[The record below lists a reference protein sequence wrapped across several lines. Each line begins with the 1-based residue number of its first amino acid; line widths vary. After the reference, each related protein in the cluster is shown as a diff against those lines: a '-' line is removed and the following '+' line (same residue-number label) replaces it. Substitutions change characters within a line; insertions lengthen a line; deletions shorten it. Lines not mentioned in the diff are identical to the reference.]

1 MLRMVMAG
9 CSSDDVTTLS
19 LILKVRW
26 PDLEVINHRE
36 LPGAREALR
45 AENPHVVFICFD
57 CNERESLEFIGT
69 LRSTTRAAFVLLYR
83 ELDPLDRIK
92 AFELGA
98 DECMP
103 LSWQPM
109 EILARLNAILRRTVS
124 ESHCSIVCG
133 RVRINSDRQEVTV
146 SGNRVEVSSKEFKI
160 LSILAGSS
168 DHPVSHDEL
177 LRAAWGPEYKGESE
191 LLRKAIF
198 RLRRKLERHS
208 PDSRPLI
215 VNTRGNGY
223 ALAAGNGA
231 ARSDTQAMAF
241 HV

>member
-133 RVRINSDRQEVTV
+133 RCGLIQTGRRLPYPATGWRSRRRSSKFSRFSPEVRIIR
-146 SGNRVEVSSKEFKI
+146 
-160 LSILAGSS
+160 
-168 DHPVSHDEL
+168 
-177 LRAAWGPEYKGESE
+177 
-191 LLRKAIF
+191 
-198 RLRRKLERHS
+198 
-208 PDSRPLI
+208 
-215 VNTRGNGY
+215 
-223 ALAAGNGA
+223 
-231 ARSDTQAMAF
+231 
-241 HV
+241 